1 MPISS
6 GQVTVGTAAVQID
19 STSASVYH
27 LHIHYDGNQ
36 ADVFIG
42 GSDVTISN
50 GLILPKQDSL
60 EIQVPAGDAVW
71 AVVGSGT
78 HLISYL
84 KVA

>member
-1 MPISS
+1 MAISS
-6 GQVTVGTAAVQID
+6 GQVTVGTARVQID

-27 LHIHYDGNQ
+27 LHIHYNDNQ

-78 HLISYL
+78 HLISYI

>member
-1 MPISS
+1 
-6 GQVTVGTAAVQID
+6 
-19 STSASVYH
+19 
-27 LHIHYDGNQ
+27 
-36 ADVFIG
+36 
-42 GSDVTISN
+42 VTISN

-71 AVVGSGT
+71 AVVESGT

>member
-6 GQVTVGTAAVQID
+6 GQVTVGTARVQID
-19 STSASVYH
+19 STSSSVYH
-27 LHIHYDGNQ
+27 LHIHYDSNQ

>member
-6 GQVTVGTAAVQID
+6 GQVTVGTTAVQID

-27 LHIHYDGNQ
+27 LHIHYDSNQ

-42 GSDVTISN
+42 GSDVTTSN

-60 EIQVPAGDAVW
+60 EIQVPAGASVW
-71 AVVGSGT
+71 AVVASGT